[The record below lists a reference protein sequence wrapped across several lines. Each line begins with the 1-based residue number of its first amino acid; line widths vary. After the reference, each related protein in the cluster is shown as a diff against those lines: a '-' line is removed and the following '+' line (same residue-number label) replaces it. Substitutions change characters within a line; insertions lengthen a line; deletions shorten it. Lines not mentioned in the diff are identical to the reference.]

1 MATGYPVWTIT
12 QVKRFYWF
20 DLLPFVTICYDFRT
34 LLKAQTDGRI
44 ALAAHRVANGND
56 EKIADH
62 GIETYCSKPVRR
74 SILSAKKVYAKAVG
88 VSQFDFHC
96 PVVGF
101 CRRAEINASLFD

>member
-1 MATGYPVWTIT
+1 M
-12 QVKRFYWF
+12 FF

-74 SILSAKKVYAKAVG
+74 SVLSVEKSICQSRRGLAIRFPLPRSWILPAG
-88 VSQFDFHC
+88 
-96 PVVGF
+96 
-101 CRRAEINASLFD
+101 